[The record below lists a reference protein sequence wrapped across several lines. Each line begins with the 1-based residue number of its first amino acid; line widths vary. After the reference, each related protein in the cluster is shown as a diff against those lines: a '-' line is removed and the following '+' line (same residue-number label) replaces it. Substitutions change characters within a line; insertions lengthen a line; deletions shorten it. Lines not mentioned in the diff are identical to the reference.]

1 MPKRRD
7 LLALATLSELSAC
20 ALVEKFSFED
30 AHHDLVVL
38 GALPPPHSSP
48 SHCNT
53 NLSIK
58 AILAALGRVE
68 YNWICHLFVTRA
80 LPWEAN

>member
-1 MPKRRD
+1 MAKRGD
-7 LLALATLSELSAC
+7 LWALATLSELSAC

-30 AHHDLVVL
+30 AHNDLVVL
-38 GALPPPHSSP
+38 GALLTTHSSP

-68 YNWICHLFVTRA
+68 CKDLSPICY
-80 LPWEAN
+80 